1 MLNITDVRIRLINN
15 SGNLKAAATIT
26 IDDAFA
32 VHDIKV
38 INAGNG
44 PFVTMPNRKISDDRY
59 ADVAHPVNQET
70 REQIQALVLDKY
82 AEALEAPQE
91 VAPEE

>member
-1 MLNITDVRIRLINN
+1 MLNITDARIRLIEK

-38 INAGNG
+38 IDAGNG
-44 PFVTMPNRKISDDRY
+44 PFITMPNRRISDDRY
-59 ADVAHPVNQET
+59 ADIAHPVNQET
-70 REQIQALVLDKY
+70 REQIQKLVLDKY
-82 AEALEAPQE
+82 NEALAAPQE
-91 VAPEE
+91 VSPEE